1 MCITKAK
8 IAIITA
14 TIQFMHLILVLQS
27 LAGKIRSARSVRALG
42 INYKQE

>member
-14 TIQFMHLILVLQS
+14 TIQFMHLIPAQALQ
-27 LAGKIRSARSVRALG
+27 G
-42 INYKQE
+42 ILHLFCNI